1 MLGYLAAPYAFHA
14 SLARGP
20 PLPSARL
27 RRGGAPVA
35 VDAASLIAG
44 LGSLDPSLVGPSSAA
59 VLHEVAKDVTVVG
72 DVAHGRL
79 LIAQRQVVAEL
90 RELLRAAAGGEPRAP
105 ARVPRAEVFTCEPA
119 CEPRRPEDD
128 QVVLPHA

>member
-59 VLHEVAKDVTVVG
+59 VLNEVAKDVTVVG
-72 DVAHGRL
+72 DVAQT
-79 LIAQRQVVAEL
+79 A
-90 RELLRAAAGGEPRAP
+90 
-105 ARVPRAEVFTCEPA
+105 
-119 CEPRRPEDD
+119 
-128 QVVLPHA
+128 